1 MEFRCA
7 RILLLSHRF
16 GCLEHPGRF
25 HDLKPALVAQ
35 TFSCTADL
43 YHAEEVIRWLR

>member
-1 MEFRCA
+1 MLGFCCS
-7 RILLLSHRF
+7 RIGF
-16 GCLEHPGRF
+16 GCLEHPDRF